1 MNKSRFHFTGFA
13 NRDGPVLTAA
23 AFLLVLAM
31 FLAARYMPFADFTKP
46 SWGDTKRFSDGTQKL
61 QSIAYDTNNNQRI
74 YPVTSAGLDSFGT
87 STNNDTSTNDTTINQ
102 FGEDQQG
109 QQSLADFNF
118 AAAGDWDCNSNSPQ
132 TVSNIV
138 DRSPELVLG
147 LGDYSYSS
155 TADCWFKIIDPID
168 SLTKIAFGN
177 HDVESSKLTNQYL
190 SHFGLEKQFYSF
202 DYQNV
207 HFLVVSSETPYNV
220 GSEQYNFVEDDL
232 ASAASNPSIEWIVA
246 YHHKLEYTSE
256 AMHTPESGLR
266 EALHPLFDKYGV
278 DLVLQ
283 AHNHSY
289 ERTYP
294 LQYNSASP
302 SSPIVTDTSTSTY
315 DDDPTGVIYVTV
327 GTGGQD
333 NSEYSEEKPYSI
345 IQWVG
350 HGFLNIDVVNNGL
363 TMKGELYSNDD
374 GTIKDSFTINK

>member
-1 MNKSRFHFTGFA
+1 MDNNNNNKICKSIGFISRNVH
-13 NRDGPVLTAA
+13 VLA
-23 AFLLVLAM
+23 AFFVLAM
-31 FLAARYMPFADFTKP
+31 LISLQYTQFADSAKP
-46 SWGDTKRFSDGTQKL
+46 FSLDTKTFSDGAHKL
-61 QSIAYDTNNNQRI
+61 QSIVYDTNNNQRI
-74 YPVTSAGLDSFGT
+74 YPITNTGIDSSGT
-87 STNNDTSTNDTTINQ
+87 FINDTTTNL

-109 QQSLADFNF
+109 EQALADFNF

-132 TVSNIV
+132 TVINIV

-155 TADCWFKIIDPID
+155 TADCWFKTIDPID

-177 HDVESSKLTNQYL
+177 HDVESDKLTNQYL

-207 HFLVVSSETPYNV
+207 HFLVVSSEIPYSV
-220 GSEQYNFVEDDL
+220 GSEQYNFIEDDL
-232 ASAASNPSIEWIVA
+232 ASAASNPSIGWIVA
-246 YHHKLEYTSE
+246 IHHKLEYTSE
-256 AMHTPESGLR
+256 ATHTPESGLR

-302 SSPIVTDTSTSTY
+302 SSPIITNTSTSTY

-333 NSEYSEEKPYSI
+333 NFKYTEKKPVLDYS
-345 IQWVG
+345 VDRTR
-350 HGFLNIDVVNNGL
+350 FL
-363 TMKGELYSNDD
+363 EHRRS
-374 GTIKDSFTINK
+374 